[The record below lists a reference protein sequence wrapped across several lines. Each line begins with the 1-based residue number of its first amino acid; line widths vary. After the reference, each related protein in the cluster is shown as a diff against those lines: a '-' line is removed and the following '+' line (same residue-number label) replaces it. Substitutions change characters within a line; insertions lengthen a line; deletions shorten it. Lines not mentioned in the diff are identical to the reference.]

1 MRPEERAKQA
11 ILRSTIP
18 PHFSQ
23 WWAITIS
30 PEQIEALT
38 QTIQSAIIE
47 AIEEERETCAMV
59 ADEMKAEL
67 AQRPE
72 KLQYGRTQIEVT
84 EYIANEIRARSS

>member
-1 MRPEERAKQA
+1 MTPNERAKQA

-38 QTIQSAIIE
+38 QTIENAVKA
-47 AIEEERETCAMV
+47 AIEEEREVCLEIV
-59 ADEMKAEL
+59 KKEVRLWDRESIVEL
-67 AQRPE
+67 E
-72 KLQYGRTQIEVT
+72 GSID
-84 EYIANEIRARSS
+84 IAIRARSS